1 MRQLASIFAILGLGL
16 GIMPLAA
23 ANPFMPSA
31 RDQIKLGQRVA
42 ADVRKQNRILPDS
55 DPMVRT
61 MRRIANRILT
71 EAPEER
77 PQGPWEF
84 TFDVIDK
91 PEVNAF
97 ALPGGPIFFYRGLI
111 ERFETEDQFAAVIA
125 HEMAHIQR
133 QHWARAYRDSQQ
145 RNLVLTLGLLLLNA
159 NRTAVDIASITNDV
173 VLTLPYSRRQETEA
187 DEVGMDTMVRAG
199 FNPYGMIDV
208 FGILERSNRGGRPL
222 EYLSTHPDTRRRASH
237 IENRIRRLDREWPA
251 QTPLRFTTSTSG

>member
-1 MRQLASIFAILGLGL
+1 MRLLGTTITILGLGL
-16 GIMPLAA
+16 ALIPAA
-23 ANPFMPSA
+23 EANPFMPSA

-61 MRRIANRILT
+61 MRRIANRLLT
-71 EAPEER
+71 DAAEER
-77 PQGPWEF
+77 PQGPWQF
-84 TFDVIDK
+84 TFDIIDK

-97 ALPGGPIFFYRGLI
+97 ALPGGPIFFYRGLV

-133 QHWARAYRDSQQ
+133 QHWARAYRDRQQ
-145 RNLVLTLGLLLLNA
+145 GNLVLSLGLLLLNA
-159 NRTAVDIASITNDV
+159 NRTAVDIAYITNEV

-199 FNPYGMIDV
+199 FNPQGMLDV
-208 FGILERSNRGGRPL
+208 FGILERSNSGGRPL
-222 EYLSTHPDTRRRASH
+222 EYLSTHPDTRRRAAH
-237 IENRIRRLDREWPA
+237 IENRIRRLNREFSP
-251 QTPLRFTTSTSG
+251 QTPLRFATSTSG